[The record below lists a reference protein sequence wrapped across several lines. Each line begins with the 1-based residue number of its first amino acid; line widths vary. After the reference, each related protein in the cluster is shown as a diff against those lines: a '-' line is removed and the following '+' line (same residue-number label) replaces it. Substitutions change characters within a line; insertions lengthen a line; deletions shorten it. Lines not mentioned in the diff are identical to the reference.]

1 MDPSGFEALCDLHG
15 LFGEPIPNAD
25 AVEASLQEIHDILA
39 DQTQS
44 SLDRIGHE
52 RGLSA
57 SDMTLRL
64 TELHSLS
71 RVNVWVDRNY
81 TYIGRQIAGV
91 TVMTSPRH
99 PARLPKVARD
109 AFRAPLHDQKIR
121 TQISTA
127 NSSATAINQDTRSFR
142 PMRASNVR

>member
-1 MDPSGFEALCDLHG
+1 MSFRWRPRHLKDYPDEFGMEQDICDL
-15 LFGEPIPNAD
+15 
-25 AVEASLQEIHDILA
+25 
-39 DQTQS
+39 
-44 SLDRIGHE
+44 
-52 RGLSA
+52 
-57 SDMTLRL
+57 TLRL

-127 NSSATAINQDTRSFR
+127 NRALRR
-142 PMRASNVR
+142 PSIKTQGHSDLCAHRMCAKMLALDIGHS